1 MKGLNL
7 AGVDNAQVVQLRII
21 KVLEKSEA
29 LLIVVQHNTNMTTTT
44 MKKYIV
50 NQTKYFQY
58 KCNTLNRVRFS

>member
-21 KVLEKSEA
+21 KVLEKHEA
-29 LLIVVQHNTNMTTTT
+29 LLIDVQHNTNMTTTT
-44 MKKYIV
+44 IKKYIV
-50 NQTKYFQY
+50 NKTKYFQY

>member
-29 LLIVVQHNTNMTTTT
+29 LLIVVQHNTNMTTTDHKDIIAN
-44 MKKYIV
+44 KKH
-50 NQTKYFQY
+50 FQN
-58 KCNTLNRVRFS
+58 K